1 MMQSGTAPRR
11 AVPTPHYARTLAGA
25 SAELRSGW
33 KAFCFGSVGFSLRK
47 SFCNMLSVASSISSQ
62 NDYFT
67 NEYLYC
73 TNRCCSLWQ
82 KNTRHSAEVK
92 PPRRGGIKPLASI
105 GAGPAKT
112 EVQAFPPFSS
122 ATLRSQPRNH
132 GISGT
137 RTAH

>member
-33 KAFCFGSVGFSLRK
+33 KAFCLGSVGFSLQK
-47 SFCNMLSVASSISSQ
+47 SFFSMLSVASGIVSQ
-62 NDYFT
+62 NDYFA
-67 NEYLYC
+67 NEHPYC
-73 TNRCCSLWQ
+73 TNRCRSLWQ
-82 KNTRHSAEVK
+82 KNTRYSTEVK
-92 PPRRGGIKPLASI
+92 PPIDAC
-105 GAGPAKT
+105 PAKT
-112 EVQAFPPFSS
+112 GVQAFPPFSS

-137 RTAH
+137 RTAHCRNQGW